1 MQKKSDYTTLAH
13 RYTAQ
18 FPLLT
23 YVGTQTNFWIIANIL
38 LAVILNFH
46 SLILG
51 QSFGLPA
58 SRFGPVLLIA
68 TLLGVLYGLSLGF
81 AGYYLERRLF
91 KKLPLGK
98 VILLK
103 ALGYLTLLIVILT
116 LLRFVLFESYIS
128 PLLFSSGIT
137 WNENSW
143 TYLFYLLLVY
153 YSFMTL
159 LISFINQVNRKYGP
173 GILVPL
179 LLGRYRDPK
188 EQDRIFMFMDL
199 KSSTS
204 TAEKLGHLKYSSFI
218 RDCFVDI
225 NEVLYAY
232 RAQVYQY
239 VGDEIVVTWPESEG
253 VKQHF
258 CIEFFFACRN
268 QFRTRSDYYATSYGL
283 LPEFKAGAH
292 TGTVTA
298 VEIGEVKRD
307 IAYHGDTLNTA
318 ARIQSVCNEYEKNF
332 IVSKELIDK
341 VGPHSNMRTQELGSI
356 LLKGKT
362 LKVGL
367 VTVDWVE
374 STSTKS

>member
-268 QFRTRSDYYATSYGL
+268 QFRTRSDYYATNYGL

-374 STSTKS
+374 SMSTKS